1 MAYMHWGKA
10 FWRLTGAAHPGLATL
25 PRRIS
30 QTCTWTSALKGQ
42 VPWSMPGT
50 MERTTAC
57 ACSFLPRLLVSAVV
71 HRVSAD
77 FQTYIYLWLFGL
89 SRAIK
94 ENDPCMRAKDC
105 RAHLHCE
112 TVIMSLS

>member
-10 FWRLTGAAHPGLATL
+10 FWRLTGAALPGLATL

-42 VPWSMPGT
+42 VLWSMPGT

-71 HRVSAD
+71 HGVSAD
-77 FQTYIYLWLFGL
+77 FQTYIYL
-89 SRAIK
+89 
-94 ENDPCMRAKDC
+94 
-105 RAHLHCE
+105 
-112 TVIMSLS
+112 